1 VVQIKPADTDR
12 FLARPD
18 PSIRLVLIYG
28 ADEGLV
34 TERAAAFATAV
45 VGDANDPFAL
55 VRIDAATLA
64 DDPKRLADEAHAVPL
79 FGGRRAILLRLS
91 GNRSIQP
98 AVEAI
103 LAAPPVDSWVV
114 IAAGELRKT
123 APLRRLCETAK
134 GAAAIACYTDSD
146 RDLDRLIDQETSAA
160 GLSVTPE
167 ARAALKALIG
177 GDRLASRSELAKL
190 CLYAAGQ
197 ETIEVDDIR
206 AVIGDAS
213 AFAID
218 EAIDAVALG
227 DPQAFDR
234 GYRRLLASGTPGS
247 VVAGAALRHFNF
259 LQKARAAVDG
269 GTSPDNIV
277 ARASPPF
284 FFRRR
289 ADVARQISMWSAPRI
304 ERALIRLDQSMIDS
318 RLNRQIA
325 DEVVGQTLQMVAAV
339 AASARR

>member
-1 VVQIKPADTDR
+1 LVQIKPADADR

-34 TERAAAFATAV
+34 TERAAAFAGAI
-45 VGDANDPFAL
+45 VGDTDDPFAH
-55 VRIDAATLA
+55 VRLDAAAIA
-64 DDPKRLADEAHAVPL
+64 DDPRLLADEAHAVPL
-79 FGGRRAILLRLS
+79 FGGQRAISLRLS
-91 GNRSIQP
+91 GNRQIQSG
-98 AVEAI
+98 VEDI

-123 APLRRLCETAK
+123 APLRRLCETHK
-134 GAAAIACYTDSD
+134 GAAAVACYADGD

-160 GLSVTPE
+160 GLSVSRE
-167 ARAALKALIG
+167 ARAALKTLIG

-197 ETIEVDDIR
+197 KTIEVEDIR
-206 AVIGDAS
+206 AIIGDAS

-218 EAIDAVALG
+218 EAVDAVASG

-234 GYRRLLASGTPGS
+234 EYRRLLASGTPGS

-259 LQKARAAVDG
+259 LQKARAAVDSG
-269 GTSPDNIV
+269 DSADSIV
-277 ARASPPF
+277 ARASPPI

-289 ADVARQISMWSAPRI
+289 PTVTRQISLWSGARI
-304 ERALIRLDQSMIDS
+304 ERALDHLDRSMIDS
-318 RLNRQIA
+318 RLNRPIA